1 MSKSIA
7 GGAKALVELL
17 EETRKS
23 SDAELVEACL
33 KGEEKAFDELLRRY
47 KDRVYNVVYRYLGHR
62 EDSLDASLEVFV
74 RAYRNLDTY
83 QGHAQ
88 VYTWLYSIAAN
99 VCRNRLRD
107 RSRKGRNMG
116 VSYEA
121 LVEESPG
128 VAQQAASTG
137 VTPSHLAQKR
147 ELDEGLR
154 LCLDGLPETFR
165 MAFVLRT
172 FDHLSYTDI
181 SASVDCP
188 EGTVKSRLNQARK
201 LLKECLGRRGLL

>member
-1 MSKSIA
+1 
-7 GGAKALVELL
+7 VELL

-33 KGEEKAFDELLRRY
+33 KGEERAFDELLRRY

-62 EDSLDASLEVFV
+62 EDSLDAALEVFV
-74 RAYRNLDTY
+74 RAYRSLDTY

-107 RSRKGRNMG
+107 QSRKGRNMG

-121 LVEESPG
+121 LAEESPG
-128 VAQQAASTG
+128 VAQQ
-137 VTPSHLAQKR
+137 R

-154 LCLDGLPETFR
+154 LCLDGLPETYR

-181 SASVDCP
+181 AASSDCP

-201 LLKECLGRRGLL
+201 LLKECLSRRGLL

>member
-1 MSKSIA
+1 M
-7 GGAKALVELL
+7 ELL

-62 EDSLDASLEVFV
+62 EDSLDAALEVFV
-74 RAYRNLDTY
+74 RAYRNLDSY

-107 RSRKGRNMG
+107 QSRKGRNMG

-121 LVEESPG
+121 LAEESPG
-128 VAQQAASTG
+128 VAQQASSTH
-137 VTPSHLAQKR
+137 VNPSHLAQKR
-147 ELDEGLR
+147 ELDDGLR
-154 LCLDGLPETFR
+154 LCLDGLPETYR

-172 FDHLSYTDI
+172 FDNLSYTDI
-181 SASVDCP
+181 AASSDCP

-201 LLKECLGRRGLL
+201 LLKECLARRGLL